1 MDNYELD
8 SIRKRLKLETLS
20 SKENRYR
27 YYTYLIDLFKY
38 GIITDDLL
46 NIIERDIEM
55 IIPER
60 GLTILENL
68 KINKGNTFE
77 VNIEL
82 SDNYPDE
89 EDNNLLMVYVEFIDK
104 DLLDRCI
111 LLDNK
116 FDNKIS
122 SLMRGIFV
130 DYSHGMLLQAL
141 SLISLL
147 MPIRLLKRIIK
158 AVEIAFENEGFNLKI
173 KNINLFI
180 MQKTTLMEDFYIP
193 YEDLDNYDDNKSLL
207 HYYYEGEL
215 QRC

>member
-68 KINKGNTFE
+68 KINKENIFE

-104 DLLDRCI
+104 DL
-111 LLDNK
+111 
-116 FDNKIS
+116 
-122 SLMRGIFV
+122 
-130 DYSHGMLLQAL
+130 
-141 SLISLL
+141 
-147 MPIRLLKRIIK
+147 
-158 AVEIAFENEGFNLKI
+158 
-173 KNINLFI
+173 
-180 MQKTTLMEDFYIP
+180 
-193 YEDLDNYDDNKSLL
+193 
-207 HYYYEGEL
+207 
-215 QRC
+215 